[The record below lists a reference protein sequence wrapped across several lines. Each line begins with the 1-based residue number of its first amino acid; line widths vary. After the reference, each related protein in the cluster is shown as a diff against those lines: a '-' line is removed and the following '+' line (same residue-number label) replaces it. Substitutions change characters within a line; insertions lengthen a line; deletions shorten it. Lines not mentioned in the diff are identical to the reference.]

1 MTREEMAFEQA
12 VIKVENERE
21 FGELQDAIKEVF
33 AAARVEKYL
42 KELEKRSIRVRD
54 LDSVLAKGAIERA
67 SGEKAGKAKS
77 LYEQLS
83 VSDQAQVREFYLSQ
97 LEEVEPALRQKFQKI
112 YQYY

>member
-1 MTREEMAFEQA
+1 MAFEQA
-12 VIKVENERE
+12 VIKIEKERE
-21 FGELQDAIKEVF
+21 FGELKDAIRKVF
-33 AAARVEKYL
+33 ASERVEQYL

-54 LDSVLAKGAIERA
+54 LNSALTKGAIERA

-97 LEEVEPALRQKFQKI
+97 LEEVDSALRQRFQKI